1 MSEKEIT
8 HDGAVY
14 ILKEN
19 VETIISSR
27 LSTYASKLNER
38 DTTIAA
44 QQTTIDE
51 QTAKLTTSD
60 TLQSEITRLNT
71 ELNSSNTRYDRHSV
85 LSGIG
90 INDTSVRA
98 TFEHLYSNLT
108 GEKPPFNDW
117 ISEMKNAPENA
128 PLIVRSFLA
137 EQAQPDQPAQP
148 NQPAQTAQS
157 VQPNPPARPAAN
169 SGVIPVGLDKMSN
182 DDVINRASR
191 DPQFYKEHREVIQQI
206 YRTGNRG
213 NNAPR

>member
-14 ILKEN
+14 ILKSN

-51 QTAKLTTSD
+51 QTAKLTTGE

-98 TFEHLYSNLT
+98 TFEHLYSNLD

-137 EQAQPDQPAQP
+137 EQAQPAQPAQP

-191 DPQFYKEHREVIQQI
+191 DPKFYREHREVIQQI